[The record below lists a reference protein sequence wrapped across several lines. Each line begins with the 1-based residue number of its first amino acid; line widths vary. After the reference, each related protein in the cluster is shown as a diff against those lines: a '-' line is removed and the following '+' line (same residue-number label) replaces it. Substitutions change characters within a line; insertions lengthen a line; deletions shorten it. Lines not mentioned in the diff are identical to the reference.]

1 MRSRYGSRT
10 VKWLVLIAIVAA
22 IGSFAFVDH
31 RHQIDNEK
39 YLAEI
44 ATQIAGRPVKI
55 DCPSVWARLVAID
68 GESGHVEFDANGR
81 PGDTA
86 KLSGE
91 ACASLME
98 FDDLLKANA
107 FDCLG
112 GPPDTCERKVE
123 KAVISAH
130 TLTHESF
137 HLRGNPDE
145 GIAECYAMQ
154 YDAFTAQR
162 LGASATLAQAIAA
175 WYQKN
180 VYPNLPREYHSSSC
194 RVGTT

>member
-1 MRSRYGSRT
+1 MAHEP
-10 VKWLVLIAIVAA
+10 VKWLVLIAIVAG

-31 RHQIDNEK
+31 SHQIDNEK

-68 GESGHVEFDANGR
+68 GESGHVEFDAAGQ

-98 FDDLLKANA
+98 FDDLVKANA

-145 GIAECYAMQ
+145 GVSECYAMQ
-154 YDAFTAQR
+154 YDAFTMQR
-162 LGASATLAQAIAA
+162 LGASATLAQAMAA

-180 VYPNLPREYHSSSC
+180 VYPNLPREYHSSGC